1 LQEWITANGFDT
13 TRVIYVGN
21 GLNDLSCMEIAG
33 CAVAV
38 ADAHPQVKARAD
50 IVLDHAG
57 GSGAL
62 SELCELILEH
72 NGLLQ

>member
-1 LQEWITANGFDT
+1 
-13 TRVIYVGN
+13 
-21 GLNDLSCMEIAG
+21 MEIAG